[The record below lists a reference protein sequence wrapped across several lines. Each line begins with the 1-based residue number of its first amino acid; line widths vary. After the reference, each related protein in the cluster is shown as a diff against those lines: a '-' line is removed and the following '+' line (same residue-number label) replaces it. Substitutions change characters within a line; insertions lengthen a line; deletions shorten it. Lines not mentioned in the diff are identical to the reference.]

1 MSDDDRNKRDD
12 GSISW
17 NQALIVGGLAMS
29 VPGILFG
36 PAAVGY
42 LLDPKLGTTP
52 WLTLA
57 GFVMGL
63 IATGVDVWIILKRI
77 GMLK

>member
-1 MSDDDRNKRDD
+1 MSRNDQNKRDD

-17 NQALIVGGLAMS
+17 NQAIIVGGLAMS

-36 PAAVGY
+36 PAALGY
-42 LLDPKLGTTP
+42 FLDPKLGTAP

-57 GFVMGL
+57 GFVVGL
-63 IATGVDVWIILKRI
+63 IATAIDVWIILKRI